1 MTTPAQWAKRAVLPV
16 TIVTY
21 VIYAALAIAAI
32 PESKQM
38 FHGSTTTPCEYVDD
52 STIVCPVTFC
62 MYDNGDVAGDTESA
76 QYEGGGGAK
85 CFDSSLLGNL
95 VPVAASLS
103 IVALCLLAALNLTVR
118 LRRSIGGLSTAFSS
132 GTAAGAGFGV
142 CFLLFVAAWVFWA
155 VALIGDY
162 YAAHFGSIDTLNGQD
177 VTYKIKGNVALLKAA
192 GVFAGIASVVTIAEC
207 SLLVHDGGLKRA
219 SPPSRFQSGNTA
231 KDASQEATTGR
242 APAAPNAKTP
252 WRLVTWKPKAKV
264 GQTSVAVAQPAAG
277 GDTRLRHVDNPFFDG
292 AAAAV

>member
-1 MTTPAQWAKRAVLPV
+1 M
-16 TIVTY
+16 
-21 VIYAALAIAAI
+21 
-32 PESKQM
+32 
-38 FHGSTTTPCEYVDD
+38 G
-52 STIVCPVTFC
+52 
-62 MYDNGDVAGDTESA
+62 
-76 QYEGGGGAK
+76 
-85 CFDSSLLGNL
+85 
-95 VPVAASLS
+95 
-103 IVALCLLAALNLTVR
+103 
-118 LRRSIGGLSTAFSS
+118 FSS

-207 SLLVHDGGLKRA
+207 SLLVHDGGVKCA

-231 KDASQEATTGR
+231 KGASQEATGQT
-242 APAAPNAKTP
+242 PAVSKTP

-264 GQTSVAVAQPAAG
+264 GQTSVAVAQ
-277 GDTRLRHVDNPFFDG
+277 
-292 AAAAV
+292 